1 MTVVAVI
8 VTVLLA
14 AGAALTVIRVLRGPS
29 TLDRIV
35 ATDVLLAI
43 VVVALASLAAFTRD
57 ATALPILAVLS
68 ILGFTGSVSVARF
81 ATRKPPNPPTIAS
94 SSATGPSAVASSSA
108 VADAPAVA
116 GSFDESGRPEPDDHF
131 GGPS

>member
-8 VTVLLA
+8 VAVLLA
-14 AGAALTVIRVLRGPS
+14 GGVGMTMVRVVRGPS

-43 VVVALASLAAFTRD
+43 SVVAVTCVVAFTRD

-68 ILGFTGSVSVARF
+68 ILGFVGSVSVARF
-81 ATRKPPNPPTIAS
+81 ATRKRVS
-94 SSATGPSAVASSSA
+94 
-108 VADAPAVA
+108 
-116 GSFDESGRPEPDDHF
+116 R
-131 GGPS
+131 

>member
-1 MTVVAVI
+1 MTVVAVV

-14 AGAALTVIRVLRGPS
+14 IGAGLTMVRIVRGPS

-43 VVVALASLAAFTRD
+43 VVVAVACTVALTRD

-81 ATRKPPNPPTIAS
+81 ATRKAR
-94 SSATGPSAVASSSA
+94 
-108 VADAPAVA
+108 DA
-116 GSFDESGRPEPDDHF
+116 R
-131 GGPS
+131 

>member
-1 MTVVAVI
+1 MTAVAVA

-14 AGAALTVIRVLRGPS
+14 AGTALTMVRILRGPS
-29 TLDRIV
+29 VLDRIV

-43 VVVALASLAAFTRD
+43 VVVAVACVAAFTRD

-81 ATRKPPNPPTIAS
+81 AGRSAGPTGQD
-94 SSATGPSAVASSSA
+94 GP
-108 VADAPAVA
+108 
-116 GSFDESGRPEPDDHF
+116 R
-131 GGPS
+131 

>member
-1 MTVVAVI
+1 MTVVAVV

-14 AGAALTVIRVLRGPS
+14 VGAALTMIRVVRGPS
-29 TLDRIV
+29 VLDRIV

-43 VVVALASLAAFTRD
+43 VVMAVAVLAAVTGD

-81 ATRKPPNPPTIAS
+81 ATR
-94 SSATGPSAVASSSA
+94 
-108 VADAPAVA
+108 APRAA
-116 GSFDESGRPEPDDHF
+116 GRERP
-131 GGPS
+131 

>member
-1 MTVVAVI
+1 MTAVAAVI
-8 VTVLLA
+8 TVLLA
-14 AGAALTVIRVLRGPS
+14 AGTALTMVRVIRGPS

-43 VVVALASLAAFTRD
+43 VVVAIACVAAITRD

-81 ATRKPPNPPTIAS
+81 ATRKAAGHPSPDPSLDRVSTPDGEPAHDWQPALDRE
-94 SSATGPSAVASSSA
+94 SA
-108 VADAPAVA
+108 
-116 GSFDESGRPEPDDHF
+116 
-131 GGPS
+131 